1 MTKECLELI
10 YSEIKEKSER
20 MNTWKGSTLKTKT
33 GKIQEK
39 YLKVLRIIS
48 MYNLYSPNNNHK
60 KITYLQSD
68 CVLLNK

>member
-20 MNTWKGSTLKTKT
+20 MNTWKGTLKTKT

-68 CVLLNK
+68 CLLLK

>member
-20 MNTWKGSTLKTKT
+20 MNTWKGTLKTKT

-48 MYNLYSPNNNHK
+48 MYNLYGPNNNHK
-60 KITYLQSD
+60 KITNINSTVRLFTS
-68 CVLLNK
+68 